1 MQILKQ
7 YLPIIVVVSIAVVA
21 TVVVV
26 VGTLREW
33 KVIQNQSQTIARI

>member
-7 YLPIIVVVSIAVVA
+7 YLPIIEVVSTAVVA

-26 VGTLREW
+26 VGTSRE
-33 KVIQNQSQTIARI
+33 